1 MNRNKQGSLD
11 PELEAKKI
19 DDFLWKKL
27 GEAADEWEQELNS
40 KPELDDVEPSPEL
53 FEKLMKEIEQLEK
66 MEAAKAEPQESM
78 DSSGEPDAGDES
90 EKSEIV
96 LSDSEKIEQ
105 EEEKKIMSSLEDL
118 LSEEDRLALE
128 IGRKKIQ
135 KKKWR
140 RKYRRLHRGMGVVAA
155 VLCCVL
161 IVGVSSEANR
171 IRISNLWN
179 EITGKEEVLQF
190 VNNENAH
197 DVNLKEREDREKIKQ
212 EIGIAAIEFGYKT
225 RDLFYQNC
233 KIEKEVNRAWMYYA
247 YGDQIVSVMMRK
259 EGRDMAYGEIQDGN
273 IVEEFTVQTRF
284 GDVEIQGTKGNEK
297 IGYEAEFI
305 YEECYYHIAGCLP
318 KEELIKMIEYMV
330 I

>member
-27 GEAADEWEQELNS
+27 EEAADEWEQELNS

-78 DSSGEPDAGDES
+78 ISSEEPDAGNES
-90 EKSEIV
+90 EKSEIE
-96 LSDSEKIEQ
+96 LSEAEKIET
-105 EEEKKIMSSLEDL
+105 EEEKKITSSLEDL

-140 RKYRRLHRGMGVVAA
+140 QKYRRLHRGMGVVAA

-161 IVGVSSEANR
+161 IVGVTSEANR
-171 IRISNLWN
+171 VRIANLWN

-190 VNNENAH
+190 VNDDIYQDA
-197 DVNLKEREDREKIKQ
+197 NLQEKQDIQKIKK
-212 EIGIAAIEFGYKT
+212 EIGLEAIEFCYKT
-225 RDLFYQNC
+225 KGLFYQNC
-233 KIEKEVNRAWMYYA
+233 DIEKEVNRAWMYYS
-247 YGDQIVSVMMRK
+247 YGDQIVTVMMMK
-259 EGRDMAYGEIQDGN
+259 KVKDMAYGETQDGN
-273 IVEEFTVQTRF
+273 VIDKFTLQTQVGQVEVQ
-284 GDVEIQGTKGNEK
+284 ETKGREK
-297 IGYEAEFI
+297 IVYEAKFMVG
-305 YEECYYHIAGCLP
+305 ECYYRIHGALP
-318 KEELIKMIEYMV
+318 KEEFLKMIEYMV

>member
-66 MEAAKAEPQESM
+66 MEVAKVEPQESM
-78 DSSGEPDAGDES
+78 DSSGEPDVGDES
-90 EKSEIV
+90 EKSEIE
-96 LSDSEKIEQ
+96 LSESEKIEH
-105 EEEKKIMSSLEDL
+105 EEEKKITSSLEDL

-171 IRISNLWN
+171 VRISNLWN
-179 EITGKEEVLQF
+179 EITGKEELVQLVNYADAGNADLQ
-190 VNNENAH
+190 EKY
-197 DVNLKEREDREKIKQ
+197 DIERIKK
-212 EIGIAAIEFGYKT
+212 EIGIDAIKFYYKT
-225 RDLFYQNC
+225 KGLDYQNC
-233 KIEKEVNRAWMYYA
+233 EIEKEVNRAWMYYV
-247 YGDQIVSVMMRK
+247 YGAQIVSVMMRK
-259 EGRDMAYGEIQDGN
+259 EGRDMVYGEIQDGN
-273 IVEEFTVQTRF
+273 IVEKFTVQTRF
-284 GDVEIQGTKGNEK
+284 GEVEIQGTMGNEK

-305 YEECYYHIAGCLP
+305 YNECYYHIAGCLP
-318 KEELIKMIEYMV
+318 KEELLKMIEYMA